1 LFLPLNESPDSG
13 NSNAAMYG
21 QICNELHVQELP
33 MYLGADMSFPLLES
47 MLIWACVGVTEQ
59 CLSWLSNAGTS
70 RTIRS
75 ELKAHEGFKCW
86 DFQASICLVLLSF
99 YYGSL
104 ILWRATGL
112 DRSLLFTYFHQDYFQ
127 GDWIV

>member
-1 LFLPLNESPDSG
+1 MKALIQGILTLQFMDESATNCMFRSSQYTWG
-13 NSNAAMYG
+13 L
-21 QICNELHVQELP
+21 ICHSHS
-33 MYLGADMSFPLLES
+33 SFILES
-47 MLIWACVGVTEQ
+47 TLILACVGMTERS
-59 CLSWLSNAGTS
+59 LSWLSNAGTS
-70 RTIRS
+70 RMIRS

-86 DFQASICLVLLSF
+86 DFQASIHLVLLSF

-112 DRSLLFTYFHQDYFQ
+112 DGSPFFTYFHQDYFQ